1 MIHWYLFGVNMSK
14 DIEYYDPLV
23 LEQSVNK
30 MTLSAEQRIKQ
41 AFKLSDGSIQT
52 LYTLKSKSGNALILT
67 FVNYKTF
74 CENKAIFNAVFNKIQ
89 ASAIKETTP
98 IIYNCVFVIDEMSA
112 EDFKLII
119 SEFFAEKS
127 MSRRIM
133 HKYLF
138 PSLII
143 QHKIV
148 KFELNKFVFDNTLER
163 SDHLAYKRESTKFTA
178 NLTID

>member
-1 MIHWYLFGVNMSK
+1 MDKTL
-14 DIEYYDPLV
+14 EYYEPIV
-23 LEQSVNK
+23 LEQSINK
-30 MTLSAEQRIKQ
+30 LNLPVEQRIKQ
-41 AFKLSDGSIQT
+41 TFKLSDGSLQT

-67 FVNYKTF
+67 FVTYKTF

-89 ASAIKETTP
+89 ASAIKEVTSIT
-98 IIYNCVFVIDEMSA
+98 YNCVFVIDEMSA

-127 MSRRIM
+127 MNRRIM

-143 QHKIV
+143 QYKIV
-148 KFELNKFVFDNTLER
+148 KFELNQFVFGNTLER
-163 SDHLAYKRESTKFTA
+163 RDHLAYKMKSTKFTA

>member
-1 MIHWYLFGVNMSK
+1 MSK
-14 DIEYYDPLV
+14 ETVYHEPLV

-30 MTLSAEQRIKQ
+30 LTLSAEQRTKQ
-41 AFKLSDGSIQT
+41 GFKLSDGSLQT
-52 LYTLKSKSGNALILT
+52 LYTMKSKSGNILILV
-67 FVNYKTF
+67 FASYKVF

-89 ASAIKETTP
+89 ESATKETTP
-98 IIYNCVFVIDEMSA
+98 ITYNCVFIIDEMSA

-148 KFELNKFVFDNTLER
+148 KFELNRFVFGNTLER